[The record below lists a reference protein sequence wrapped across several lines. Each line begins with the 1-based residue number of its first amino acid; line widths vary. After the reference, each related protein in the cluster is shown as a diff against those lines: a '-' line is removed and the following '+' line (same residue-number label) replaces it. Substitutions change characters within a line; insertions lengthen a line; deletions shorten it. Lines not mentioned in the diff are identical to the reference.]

1 MAPHDVVAMGLKL
14 GPYSANQGSEHAL
27 SLDKLKENPSGID
40 LGELQSQLP
49 ERLQTPGK
57 VINCAVPQTMADLSR
72 LMKEFSAAPSGQ
84 LRLIGRR
91 HVRSN
96 NSWMHNF
103 HRLVKGKNRCTLL
116 MHPDDIAA
124 HNLASNDN
132 ATLSSRAGS
141 VEVTLEASTDVM
153 PGVVSLPHGFGH
165 NRAGIRMATAVAN
178 AGVSCNDVTDE
189 LYLDELSGN
198 AAVNGVPVT
207 LTAI

>member
-1 MAPHDVVAMGLKL
+1 MGLKL

-27 SLDKLKENPSGID
+27 SLDKLKEKPSGID

-49 ERLQTPGK
+49 GRLQTPGK

-72 LMKEFSAAPSGQ
+72 LLEEFSTAPSGQ

-103 HRLVKGKNRCTLL
+103 HRLVKGKSRCTLL

-124 HNLASNDN
+124 HNLTSKVD

-207 LTAI
+207 VTAI